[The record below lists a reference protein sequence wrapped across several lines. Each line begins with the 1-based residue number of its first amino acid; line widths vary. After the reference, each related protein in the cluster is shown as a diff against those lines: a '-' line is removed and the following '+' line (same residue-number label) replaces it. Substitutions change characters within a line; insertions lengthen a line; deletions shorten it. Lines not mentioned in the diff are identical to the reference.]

1 MKLRFDATLSQDD
14 NTVSKV
20 FSFELPYGVKDT
32 DASEKLANAVVGII
46 DMEDLVNRLMADLK
60 SNMSSKEEKEVAEKE
75 KEQ

>member
-14 NTVSKV
+14 NTISKV

-32 DASEKLANAVVGII
+32 EASEKLANAVIGII
-46 DMEDLVNRLMADLK
+46 DMEDLVNRLVADLK
-60 SNMSSKEEKEVAEKE
+60 ADVSGKEEKEVAEKE